1 MVRQMFQRLL
11 VHVITQLKSVRY
23 DLLPSVNGAEEVVD
37 SNSLSNRTCATKFIK
52 RMLSILE
59 HGVRPHSKHLTEYF
73 SFLLEFAKMG
83 DEECFFL
90 ININAISTI
99 VNFYM
104 GQKAQENYVEILSDD
119 EEEDDVIAMP
129 EDKHR
134 PLALD
139 KMIAL
144 IAQLVERSRGEDNQ
158 LRLSEKDYNSIIG
171 GKNFPFL
178 YNQIK
183 DHINVRQTC
192 NLIFSLCRWND
203 SLATAIVQMLFN
215 AVKKLNAEQAQ
226 PFFKLMSYLV
236 EFIGGPPGMPTFM
249 QYILQRFWELTECC
263 PHQCLEWLST
273 QVIRN
278 KIANAWVLQQMD
290 NWVEA
295 HLIAHNN
302 VRVRN
307 AASFLLVSLVPNPS
321 FRQAFRTARSIL
333 SPHKELLL
341 SSDALAVLH
350 QIYEHLLSL
359 LSRARLYVDPQTHG
373 TSKLVCYF
381 AVMTY
386 CLISK
391 KEKLMFGRYFAD
403 LWQLFQPKL
412 SEPQISMHHNKQAM
426 LLFWYQVCVDCPDNV
441 KLIVTNTH
449 VCKNIAFNYI
459 LADHDDQ
466 EVVMFNRCMLPAYYG
481 LLRIC
486 CLQSRSFTRQLAQH
500 QNILWAFKNI
510 SPYPAQYTAAV
521 EELFKM
527 MRVMAM
533 KHPDSTEEELKAI
546 NNFRRTT
553 IQMYLQHLDARSG
566 WQTLINSFKILVDS
580 TDDRLLIIYQQG
592 LQMITE
598 AFFTLHV
605 MYHEATAC
613 HVTGDIVDLMTLLLP
628 VLKVAR
634 HYLERK
640 NPTTLH
646 VKECIFNWNERAELV
661 RKLLTLLNSYT
672 PPEIRQSCFEV
683 LKELVLT
690 FQKDIILTIVT
701 ILRDSHKAFQDSNLV
716 VSMGPYFPRRGQKP
730 ICSKSNVRPPRPQF
744 QMFLLSNQLEAT
756 RGVDE
761 AYDAALSD
769 FFTPYHLF
777 IDLLCRVA
785 VNQHNLTKDLINLS
799 AMVAY
804 EGVPLHS
811 LYFAKL
817 WNEIYHLEQFDK
829 SCIKLLCNS
838 YYFIEYVNAVLL
850 DERMSLNSPI
860 IYQFFCNFFP
870 KVHQQV
876 LNDPGQ
882 SLLDSLVAS
891 ITAEKSATE
900 NVKTDQELFA
910 ICQRIN
916 GDLRAM
922 LLIFS
927 VQPPKQLSNLL
938 TDSLQHIHKVCCEY
952 QQRQRA
958 EMGNNACE
966 DPPCSPSSSSS
977 PASTP
982 TACSSSGTT
991 TTTTTN
997 TTNTLTTTTSAATTT
1012 ASTTSSVDST
1022 STTTVTPIATTSL
1035 TTTTTSPESPVNTPA
1050 VNVNITMATSNVT
1063 DSELAENQA
1072 PSLASPEKLAGCSEQ
1087 VGTTEVE
1094 DSLETPS
1101 KRRRLSENEMVDTV
1115 NNDDTSTGFQM
1126 STVSPTSDSG
1136 DCGNEAGGPSSG
1148 GSSSSS
1154 NMLSSNETKEHQELS
1169 KCTRQSPNRDLA
1181 PDVTASASTSPSSS
1195 TTTASSSAAGTSTT
1209 LGRSIHREKPNFID
1223 TVIKHIEH
1231 LYGFL
1236 GRK

>member
-1 MVRQMFQRLL
+1 
-11 VHVITQLKSVRY
+11 
-23 DLLPSVNGAEEVVD
+23 
-37 SNSLSNRTCATKFIK
+37 
-52 RMLSILE
+52 
-59 HGVRPHSKHLTEYF
+59 
-73 SFLLEFAKMG
+73 
-83 DEECFFL
+83 
-90 ININAISTI
+90 
-99 VNFYM
+99 
-104 GQKAQENYVEILSDD
+104 
-119 EEEDDVIAMP
+119 
-129 EDKHR
+129 
-134 PLALD
+134 
-139 KMIAL
+139 
-144 IAQLVERSRGEDNQ
+144 
-158 LRLSEKDYNSIIG
+158 
-171 GKNFPFL
+171 
-178 YNQIK
+178 
-183 DHINVRQTC
+183 
-192 NLIFSLCRWND
+192 
-203 SLATAIVQMLFN
+203 
-215 AVKKLNAEQAQ
+215 
-226 PFFKLMSYLV
+226 
-236 EFIGGPPGMPTFM
+236 
-249 QYILQRFWELTECC
+249 
-263 PHQCLEWLST
+263 
-273 QVIRN
+273 
-278 KIANAWVLQQMD
+278 
-290 NWVEA
+290 
-295 HLIAHNN
+295 
-302 VRVRN
+302 
-307 AASFLLVSLVPNPS
+307 
-321 FRQAFRTARSIL
+321 
-333 SPHKELLL
+333 
-341 SSDALAVLH
+341 
-350 QIYEHLLSL
+350 
-359 LSRARLYVDPQTHG
+359 
-373 TSKLVCYF
+373 
-381 AVMTY
+381 
-386 CLISK
+386 
-391 KEKLMFGRYFAD
+391 
-403 LWQLFQPKL
+403 
-412 SEPQISMHHNKQAM
+412 
-426 LLFWYQVCVDCPDNV
+426 
-441 KLIVTNTH
+441 
-449 VCKNIAFNYI
+449 
-459 LADHDDQ
+459 
-466 EVVMFNRCMLPAYYG
+466 MFNRCMLPAYYG

-646 VKECIFNWNERAELV
+646 VKECIFNWNERAEFV

-683 LKELVLT
+683 LKEMVLT

-900 NVKTDQELFA
+900 NVKTDTELFA

-927 VQPPKQLSNLL
+927 VQPPKQLSSLL

-952 QQRQRA
+952 QQRQKA
-958 EMGNNACE
+958 ETGNPTCDE
-966 DPPCSPSSSSS
+966 PPCSPSSSSS
-977 PASTP
+977 PANTP
-982 TACSSSGTT
+982 TAGTSSGA
-991 TTTTTN
+991 TTTTN
-997 TTNTLTTTTSAATTT
+997 TTNTLTTTTSTTTTT
-1012 ASTTSSVDST
+1012 ASTASSVDST
-1022 STTTVTPIATTSL
+1022 CTATTTSTIPTTSL
-1035 TTTTTSPESPVNTPA
+1035 MTTTTSPESPMDTLAANT
-1050 VNVNITMATSNVT
+1050 NIAMVTSNVADADLVEGQVPT
-1063 DSELAENQA
+1063 LQ
-1072 PSLASPEKLAGCSEQ
+1072 SPEKIAASSEQ
-1087 VGTTEVE
+1087 SESAQIE

-1115 NNDDTSTGFQM
+1115 NTDDTSTGFQM

-1154 NMLSSNETKEHQELS
+1154 SHILSSEAKEHQELS
-1169 KCTRQSPNRDLA
+1169 KGSQPSPSTELA
-1181 PDVTASASTSPSSS
+1181 PDVTVSASTSPSSATA
-1195 TTTASSSAAGTSTT
+1195 TTSNSAAGTSTAIS
-1209 LGRSIHREKPNFID
+1209 RSLHREKPNFID